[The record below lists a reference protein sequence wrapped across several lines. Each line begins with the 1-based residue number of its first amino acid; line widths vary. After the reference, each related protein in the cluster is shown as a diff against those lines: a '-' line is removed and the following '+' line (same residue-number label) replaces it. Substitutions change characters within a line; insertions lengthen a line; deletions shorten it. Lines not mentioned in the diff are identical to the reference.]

1 MKNYTICSLILVLA
15 FCSIPGVAQVQ
26 TPSDS
31 QEPHKEY
38 YFYSIF
44 HDQQEFNRFNSM
56 ASVDNV
62 VADTLFA
69 YANEEQYRLL
79 LQSGYSFQLLP
90 HPGSNPQIAMSDYSG
105 RSKGLWDT
113 YPTYEGYL
121 SMMND
126 FVTTYPNL
134 CELVVFDTLN
144 SGRLL
149 EAIHINTAL
158 NTVHKKPSVFY
169 TSTMHGDEVV
179 GYVLMLRLID
189 HLLTNYGTEDQV
201 TLLVDSLDIWINP
214 LANPDGT
221 YFAGNSSVSGAR
233 RYNAAFVDLNRN
245 YPDPENGPHPDGKA
259 WQEETL
265 AFMALA
271 EQEKFDVSVNI
282 HGGAEVC
289 NYPWDTWSPITAD
302 DLWWQHVCNEYADT
316 AQFYSPTGYM
326 DDFTSGVINGYVWY
340 TTNGCRQDYMNYFR
354 QCREF
359 TLELSHTKMPAG
371 SELPDFWEYNYR
383 SFLNYLNQA
392 FYSLHGTVTDSL
404 TGDAIEARI
413 YINGHDMDS
422 SWVYSDELG
431 GDYHRYLKAGS
442 YTLSYSAPGYITKDV
457 LVEITDNQRTVLDV
471 SLVADDYIPWLQQ
484 VITFPEGWSGF
495 STWLN
500 LANDSTAVVFEPIGD
515 TLIILKDLT
524 SVYWPPYANNL
535 SHISNSQG
543 YALKMQESVT
553 IVLEGSAPTNTNV
566 ALDEGWNYLPVMVP
580 DSIATDVLLSPILE
594 HIIIVKSF
602 TGDGII
608 WPAVSIN
615 TLPWLYSGQTYLI
628 KVDSACEVVF

>member
-1 MKNYTICSLILVLA
+1 MKTYTIFSLLLIFA
-15 FCSIPGVAQVQ
+15 FCTLYDAAYAQ
-26 TPSDS
+26 SDG
-31 QEPHKEY
+31 QPLQKEY
-38 YFYSIF
+38 YFYLTYDNKLDLQHFNELMSI
-44 HDQQEFNRFNSM
+44 
-56 ASVDNV
+56 DNV
-62 VADTLFA
+62 VADTVFA
-69 YANEEQYRLL
+69 YANEEQYNRLV
-79 LQSGYSFQLLP
+79 QSGISFQLLP
-90 HPGSNPQIAMSDYSG
+90 HPGFNPDIEMSGYSG
-105 RSKGLWDT
+105 KSKGLWDT

-121 SMMND
+121 SMMAD
-126 FVTTYPNL
+126 FVTAYPNL
-134 CELVVFDTLN
+134 CELVVFDTLD

-158 NTVHKKPSVFY
+158 NTIHKKPSVFY
-169 TSTMHGDEVV
+169 TATMHGDEVV

-221 YFAGNSSVSGAR
+221 YFTGNSSVSGAR
-233 RYNAAFVDLNRN
+233 RYNASYVDLNRN

-259 WQEETL
+259 WQEETI

-302 DLWWQHVCNEYADT
+302 DLWWQHVCHEYADT
-316 AQFYSPTGYM
+316 AQFYSPSGYM

-340 TTNGCRQDYMNYFR
+340 TTNGCRQDYMNYFQ

-359 TLELSHTKMPAG
+359 TLELSQTKMPDG
-371 SELPDFWEYNYR
+371 SELPGFWEYNYR
-383 SFLNYLNQA
+383 SFLNYMNQA
-392 FYSLHGTVTDSL
+392 YYSLHGEVTDSISGAAL
-404 TGDAIEARI
+404 KAKV
-413 YINGHDMDS
+413 YISGHDLDS
-422 SWVYSDELG
+422 SWVYSDALG

-442 YTLSYSAPGYITKDV
+442 YILTFSAPGYVSKDV
-457 LVEITDNQRTVLDV
+457 SVVITDNQRSILDV
-471 SLVADDYIPWLQQ
+471 TLVAEGYTFPLQQ
-484 VITFPEGWSGF
+484 VITFPSGWSGF

-500 LANDSTAVVFEPIGD
+500 LTNDSTAVIFAPVTD
-515 TLIILKDLT
+515 TLIIVKDLS

-535 SHISNSQG
+535 PQISNSKG
-543 YALKMQESVT
+543 YAVKMQESVT
-553 IVLEGSAPTNTNV
+553 VVLEGSAPINTTVTLN
-566 ALDEGWNYLPVMVP
+566 EGWNYLPVRVA
-580 DSIATDVLLSPILE
+580 DSISTDVLFSSILE

-602 TGDGII
+602 FGEGII

-628 KVDSACEVVF
+628 KVDVACDVVF